1 MNKITFTLLASSAQ
15 ASLFGNYFN
24 DYMSAKDTAMDRIG
38 DYRRSSYGNSA
49 LKDRAW
55 GAVDNVWDKLDNYY
69 AAKLDNPHHST
80 SDRWAAIDNR
90 WNSIDSKMN
99 SIDDK
104 WAAIDNKWNKIDNQ
118 KKSKWDA
125 IDDKWAAI
133 DNKFNSIDNRW
144 AAIDNKFNNID
155 NRWNNIDNR
164 WNNINNRWNSIDNR
178 WAQIDAGHH
187 PWQSGLRG
195 QHGDTFYNEDL
206 SVRNGATRNFQASP
220 SGGNQHWD
228 NVEASNGATLNFSLM
243 NLQAEQPE
251 DQMVVLLI

>member
-1 MNKITFTLLASSAQ
+1 MNKITFALLASSAQ
-15 ASLFGNYFN
+15 ASFFGNYYN
-24 DYMSAKDTAMDRIG
+24 DYMSAKNTAMDRIG
-38 DYRRSSYGNSA
+38 DYRRSSYENSA

-55 GAVDNVWDKLDNYY
+55 GAVDNAWDKLDNYY

-80 SDRWAAIDNR
+80 SDRWAAIDNK
-90 WNSIDSKMN
+90 WNTIDSRLN
-99 SIDDK
+99 SIDDR

-118 KKSKWDA
+118 KKSRWDA

-133 DNKFNSIDNRW
+133 DNKWSQYDQQKSARQDRW
-144 AAIDNKFNNID
+144 AAIDNKLNNIENRWNKID
-155 NRWNNIDNR
+155 NRWN
-164 WNNINNRWNSIDNR
+164 SIENR
-178 WAQIDAGHH
+178 WAQIDAGHY

-195 QHGDTFYNEDL
+195 QHGNTYYNDDL
-206 SVRNGATRNFQASP
+206 RVNHATRNFQASP

-228 NVEASNGATLNFSLM
+228 NVEASNGAVLNFSLM